1 MLRLTPTKTWM
12 VALTGVTAVA
22 SAVALGAGSLAY
34 FSDTQS
40 APLATV
46 TTGTLTLT
54 INDLTTLTTPL
65 VTAVTN
71 AAPGFSQGSAPL
83 VFKNTGSLPGSL
95 RLHIIPGATNSL
107 EFNQAVQV
115 SFTGLG
121 TPAADAATPA
131 IPSALDGPLTLA
143 QAIAVAPAS
152 VPADAAAVPAV
163 ANGLTIATLAPGATQ
178 NAAYSYRIDPNAGNA
193 LQGQT
198 GSFSITADLL
208 QTDDTLLPGNVTGTF
223 AFDFFAND
231 RGGLTYHY
239 LTFSGLTRPTKVT
252 ITDSTGLLESFTA
265 TNGKVSGF
273 YPGGTVDDV
282 VTVTVAGHVP
292 VQFTVTDGGNVP

>member
-34 FSDTQS
+34 FSDTQT

-71 AAPGFSQGSAPL
+71 AAPGFSPGSAPL

-152 VPADAAAVPAV
+152 VPADATAVPA
-163 ANGLTIATLAPGATQ
+163 AGNGLTIATLAPGATQ

-223 AFDFFAND
+223 KYTGDAEVIGVTNYD
-231 RGGLTYHY
+231 
-239 LTFSGLTRPTKVT
+239 LTFSGLTGPTDVT
-252 ITDSTGLLESFTA
+252 IANSNGPIELFTA
-265 TNGKVSGF
+265 KNGKISSF
-273 YPGGTVDDV
+273 YLGGAVDDV
-282 VTVTVAGHVP
+282 VTVTVPGHVP
-292 VQFTVTDGGNVP
+292 VKFTVTDGNG

>member
-54 INDLTTLTTPL
+54 INDLTTLTTPA
-65 VTAVTN
+65 VTAVIN
-71 AAPGFSQGSAPL
+71 AEPGFSQGSAPL

-152 VPADAAAVPAV
+152 VPADAAAVPAA

-208 QTDDTLLPGNVTGTF
+208 QTDYTLLPGNVTGTF
-223 AFDFFAND
+223 TFNGND
-231 RGGLTYHY
+231 QGGNTYHD
-239 LTFSGLTRPTKVT
+239 LTFSGLTGPTDAT
-252 ITDSTGLLESFTA
+252 IANSHGPIELFTA
-265 TNGKVSGF
+265 TNGETSGF